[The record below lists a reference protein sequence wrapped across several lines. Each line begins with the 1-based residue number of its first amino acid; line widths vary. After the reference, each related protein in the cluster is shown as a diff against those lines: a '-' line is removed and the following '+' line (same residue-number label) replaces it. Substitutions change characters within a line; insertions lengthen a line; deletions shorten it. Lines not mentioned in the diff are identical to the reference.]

1 MAVLGAGRYRGGF
14 GGGNRRGGNA
24 GTGGGIHQRFRAQR
38 MQRMDGGAM
47 SGEGKRNPLG
57 QRGFRGGNGMQG
69 AFRQNQ

>member
-1 MAVLGAGRYRGGF
+1 
-14 GGGNRRGGNA
+14 
-24 GTGGGIHQRFRAQR
+24 